1 MERRLCGEARD
12 VFLLRDVFSL
22 CGEARDVFLLR
33 DVFSLCVLP
42 VLPGSFASFTKRL
55 CP

>member
-1 MERRLCGEARD
+1 VERRLCGEARD